1 MGALVGA
8 EDGEE
13 WIDHLR
19 STCLHLVQRES
30 LILHQAIDLAVG
42 FAERGTLT
50 LALPREDV
58 ERIHLIQKDAL
69 HREGR
74 AR

>member
-8 EDGEE
+8 KDGEE
-13 WIDHLR
+13 WIHHLR
-19 STCLHLVQRES
+19 RTCLHLVQREA

-42 FAERGTLT
+42 FAEHGTLT
-50 LALPREDV
+50 LALPRKDIEG
-58 ERIHLIQKDAL
+58 IHLIQKDAI
-69 HREGR
+69 HTEGR